1 MNGAQNSEES
11 MLKVTKPCRIIGT
24 GTHLPASVSSE
35 EIETRHGLPAGWSL
49 KHSGVRARHW
59 VSSETVANLGS
70 QAAQAAL
77 EDAGVALSE
86 IDVFITA
93 GGTSDQ
99 HIPSQAALTLGQ
111 MRGGDKAR
119 CQAFHVDTTCLSFIT
134 AFRLA
139 ADMLQDPEVKR
150 ILVVAS
156 EVASLG
162 IGPENWET
170 LTLFGD
176 GAGAIVLGASDDPN
190 VGLVRHQHKLYSEGL
205 HAAEIP
211 GGCVAKWIEDYAF
224 SPELHHFQMDGREL
238 LRLTLKHIPT
248 FIKDFFESTQSSWRD
263 VSWTVPHQASKT
275 GLGIIPKIAQ
285 VNPKQVVNIL
295 EETGNCI
302 AASIPMAFHHLSKRE
317 CIEKGDSVFFIGTSA
332 GYSIGALLYQ
342 HG

>member
-1 MNGAQNSEES
+1 MSRAQNSEES
-11 MLKVTKPCRIIGT
+11 MLNVTKPCRIIGT
-24 GTHLPASVSSE
+24 GMHLPASVSSE

-49 KHSGVRARHW
+49 KHSGVRTRHW
-59 VSSETVANLGS
+59 VSADTVASLGS
-70 QAAQAAL
+70 HAAQAAL
-77 EDAGVALSE
+77 DDAGIKLKE
-86 IDVFITA
+86 IDVLITA

-111 MRGGDKAR
+111 MRDGDKAR
-119 CQAFHVDTTCLSFIT
+119 CQAFHVDATCLSFIS

-162 IGPENWET
+162 IGPANWET

-176 GAGAIVLGASDDPN
+176 GAGAMVLEQSDDPQ
-190 VGLVRHQHKLYSEGL
+190 VGLVKHQHRLYSEGL
-205 HAAEIP
+205 RAAEIP

-248 FIKDFFESTQSSWRD
+248 FIKDFFESTRSSWRD

-275 GLGIIPKIAQ
+275 GLGVIPKIAK
-285 VNPKQVVNIL
+285 VNPERVVNIL
-295 EETGNCI
+295 ETTGNCI
-302 AASIPMAFHHLSKRE
+302 AASIPMALHHLTKSE
-317 CIEKGDSVFFIGTSA
+317 GVEKGDSVFFIGTSA